1 MCFLTLNLKLLKSYL
16 KFILMGLIALL
27 CSQQNYAQHRSTKNE
42 EKTRILFIFDASQ
55 SMNGYWEES
64 KKINIARKFLIRM
77 VDSLESQKNV
87 EMALRVYG
95 HQSVVPPQDCSDTRL
110 EVPFRTGNA
119 GEIRQTLRYI
129 TPKGTTPIAHSL
141 ELAANDFPEINNRT
155 RNVIILITDG
165 VEACD
170 GDPCAVSLE
179 LQKKGIFLKPFIIG
193 IGLDVDFKSSFEC
206 IGNYL
211 EVKKEE
217 KFGGTLE
224 YVISQVLNKTSAQI
238 NLIDA
243 YGSPSESNVPMTF
256 YNATSGKVRYQ
267 FMHTM
272 NAKGNPD
279 TLYLDPLLS
288 YNITIHTIPE
298 LHRKGVKING
308 GKHTAIGFDAAQGM
322 LKVSSPRTTLY
333 KNLQILIKKDQ
344 KIINIQT
351 PNRVGKYLSG
361 KYDLEILSLPRISI
375 PAVEINQS
383 KTTSITIPQPGL
395 ATIFKPTVGPCT
407 LFVQKEGR
415 LEWVYNIPEKN
426 IRETLTLQPGIY
438 HLIFRNK
445 NAYRSQSSRKVS
457 FVITSG
463 KSIPVRL

>member
-1 MCFLTLNLKLLKSYL
+1 MFSKVSV
-16 KFILMGLIALL
+16 AQV
-27 CSQQNYAQHRSTKNE
+27 SQEKN

-64 KKINIARKFLIRM
+64 KKINIARKFLIQM
-77 VDSLESQKNV
+77 IDSLEYEDNV

-95 HQSVVPPQDCSDTRL
+95 HQSVVPPQDCSDTKL
-110 EVPFRTGNA
+110 EVPFKPGNA

-141 ELAANDFPEINNRT
+141 ELAANDFPEVNSLT
-155 RNVIILITDG
+155 RNVVILITDG

-211 EVKKEE
+211 EVEKEE
-217 KFGGTLE
+217 RFGGTLE

-243 YGSPSESNVPMTF
+243 NGSPTETDVPMTF
-256 YNATSGKVRYQ
+256 YNSVSGKVRYQ

-279 TLYLDPLLS
+279 TLFLDPLLT

-298 LHRKGVKING
+298 LHRDSIRMVA
-308 GKHTAIGFDAAQGM
+308 GKHTIIGFDAPQGM
-322 LKVSSPRTTLY
+322 LKIVSPRTTLY
-333 KNLQILIKKDQ
+333 KDLKILIRKNKE
-344 KIINIQT
+344 IINIQI
-351 PNRVGKYLSG
+351 PNEVTKYLTG
-361 KYDLEILSLPRISI
+361 KYDLEVLSLPGISI
-375 PAVEINQS
+375 HDVEINQN
-383 KTTSITIPQPGL
+383 KTTSITIPRPGL
-395 ATIFKPTVGPCT
+395 VTVFKPTTGPCS
-407 LFVQKEGR
+407 LFVQKGSK
-415 LEWVYNIPEKN
+415 LKWIHNIPEKAL
-426 IRETLTLQPGIY
+426 RETLTLQPGTY

-445 NAYRSQSSRKVS
+445 NAYLSQSSRKTS

>member
-1 MCFLTLNLKLLKSYL
+1 
-16 KFILMGLIALL
+16 
-27 CSQQNYAQHRSTKNE
+27 
-42 EKTRILFIFDASQ
+42 
-55 SMNGYWEES
+55 MNGYWEES

-77 VDSLESQKNV
+77 IDSLEHEKNV

-110 EVPFRTGNA
+110 EVPFKPGNA
-119 GEIRQTLRYI
+119 GEIRQTLRFI
-129 TPKGTTPIAHSL
+129 DPKGTTPIAHSL
-141 ELAANDFPEINNRT
+141 EMAANDFPEVNSSL

-170 GDPCAVSLE
+170 GNPCAVSLK
-179 LQKKGIFLKPFIIG
+179 LQKKGIYLKPFIIG
-193 IGLDVDFKSSFEC
+193 IGLDVNFKSSFEC

-217 KFGGTLE
+217 KFGNTLE
-224 YVISQVLNKTSAQI
+224 YVISQVLNKTSAQV

-243 YGSPSESNVPMTF
+243 NGSPTESNVPMTF

-279 TLYLDPLLS
+279 TLYLDPLLT

-298 LHRKGVKING
+298 LHQDSIRINA
-308 GKHTAIGFDAAQGM
+308 GKHNAIGFDAPQGM
-322 LKVSSPRTTLY
+322 LKILSPRTTLY
-333 KNLQILIKKDQ
+333 KKLQILVKKNQ
-344 KIINIQT
+344 EIINIQT
-351 PNRVGKYLSG
+351 PNQVGKYLTG
-361 KYDLEILSLPRISI
+361 KYELEILTLPRITI
-375 PAVEINQS
+375 PGVEINQS

-395 ATIFKPTVGPCT
+395 ATIFKPTVGPCS
-407 LFVQKEGR
+407 LFIQKGSE
-415 LEWVYNIPEKN
+415 LEWVYNIPEKTL
-426 IRETLTLQPGIY
+426 RETLTLQPGTY

-445 NAYRSQSSRKVS
+445 NAYLSQSSRKSS
-457 FVITSG
+457 FVISPG
-463 KSIPVRL
+463 KSIPVRF

>member
-1 MCFLTLNLKLLKSYL
+1 MKSNLKYFSIFLLL
-16 KFILMGLIALL
+16 LL
-27 CSQQNYAQHRSTKNE
+27 CSKLNIAQGALEKV

-64 KKINIARKFLIRM
+64 KKIDIARKFLIQM
-77 VDSLESQKNV
+77 IDSLEYQDNV

-95 HQSVVPPQDCSDTRL
+95 HQSVVPPQDCNDTKL
-110 EVPFRTGNA
+110 EVPFKPGNA

-129 TPKGTTPIAHSL
+129 DPKGTTPIAHSL
-141 ELAANDFPEINNRT
+141 ELAASDFPEVNSGI

-206 IGNYL
+206 IGNFL

-217 KFGGTLE
+217 RFGGTLE

-243 YGSPSESNVPMTF
+243 NGSPTETDVPMTF
-256 YNATSGKVRYQ
+256 YNSVSDKVRYQ

-279 TLYLDPLLS
+279 TLFLDPLLT

-298 LHRKGVKING
+298 LHRNSIRLIA
-308 GKHTAIGFDAAQGM
+308 GKHTTIGFDAPQGM
-322 LKVSSPRTTLY
+322 LKIECPRTTMY
-333 KNLQILIKKDQ
+333 KDLQILIRKNTE
-344 KIINIQT
+344 IINIQT
-351 PNRVGKYLSG
+351 PNEVTKYLTGKYN
-361 KYDLEILSLPRISI
+361 LEVLSLPRILI
-375 PAVEINQS
+375 PDVEINQS

-395 ATIFKPTVGPCT
+395 VTIFKPTTGPCSM
-407 LFVQKEGR
+407 FVQKGNK
-415 LEWVYNIPEKN
+415 LEWIYNIPEKSL
-426 IRETLTLQPGIY
+426 RETLTLQPGIY
-438 HLIFRNK
+438 HIIFRNK
-445 NAYRSQSSRKVS
+445 NAYLSQSSKKAS

>member
-1 MCFLTLNLKLLKSYL
+1 MKSYRKL
-16 KFILMGLIALL
+16 FSIFLLLLL
-27 CSQQNYAQHRSTKNE
+27 CSKLSIAQGSHEKRD
-42 EKTRILFIFDASQ
+42 KTRILFIFDASQ
-55 SMNGYWEES
+55 SMNGFWEES
-64 KKINIARKFLIRM
+64 KKINIARKFLIQM
-77 VDSLESQKNV
+77 VDSLELEENV

-95 HQSVVPPQDCSDTRL
+95 HQSVVPPQDCNDTKL
-110 EVPFRTGNA
+110 EVPFKPGNA

-129 TPKGTTPIAHSL
+129 DPKGTTPIAHSL
-141 ELAANDFPEINNRT
+141 ELAANDFPEVNSDV
-155 RNVIILITDG
+155 RNVVILITDG

-179 LQKKGIFLKPFIIG
+179 LQKKGIYLKPFIIG

-217 KFGGTLE
+217 RFGGTLE

-243 YGSPSESNVPMTF
+243 NGSPTETDVPMTF
-256 YNATSGKVRYQ
+256 YNSVSDKVRYQ

-279 TLYLDPLLS
+279 TLFLDPLLT

-298 LHRKGVKING
+298 LHRDSVRMVA
-308 GKHTAIGFDAAQGM
+308 GKHTSIGFDAPQGM
-322 LKVSSPRTTLY
+322 LKVECPRTTMY
-333 KNLQILIKKDQ
+333 KDLQVLIRKNTE
-344 KIINIQT
+344 IINIQT
-351 PNRVGKYLSG
+351 PDEITKYLTG
-361 KYDLEILSLPRISI
+361 KYDLEVLSLPRIKI
-375 PAVEINQS
+375 PNVEINQS

-395 ATIFKPTVGPCT
+395 VTIFKPTTGPCS
-407 LFVQKEGR
+407 LFVQKGNK
-415 LEWVYNIPEKN
+415 LEWIHNIPEKSL
-426 IRETLTLQPGIY
+426 RETLTLQPGVY
-438 HLIFRNK
+438 HIIFRNK
-445 NAYRSQSSRKVS
+445 NAYLSQSSRKAS